1 MKLVLATNN
10 RHKIREIREILGS
23 RFEEILSLSEAG
35 ITHDTVEDGHTFAEN
50 AEKKAREIAQL
61 SGMPALADDSGL
73 SVDALGGA
81 PGIFSA
87 RFAGVH
93 GDDEK
98 NNDLLLEK
106 LRGETNRAAHYTC
119 AVCLYRPDGGKTEAE
134 GYLSGTIAA
143 ERHGTGGFGYDP
155 IFYPA
160 GETRTLAEM
169 SEDEKNAISHRKKAL
184 VRLLT
189 KL

>member
-1 MKLVLATNN
+1 
-10 RHKIREIREILGS
+10 
-23 RFEEILSLSEAG
+23 
-35 ITHDTVEDGHTFAEN
+35 
-50 AEKKAREIAQL
+50 
-61 SGMPALADDSGL
+61 MPALADDSGL